1 MLACCRQRTP
11 ALHVSI
17 AAAAALLL
25 QGGGSTA
32 VGNAVYC
39 LRTIIKDL
47 MEQLNSEQLLAF
59 IELPPEVAA
68 AAAAAAVAGTEQ
80 PQQQQAAV
88 AEGGGGGSSGGNT
101 PTSSSGGGSQA
112 EFAGLHNG
120 SLVQTLV
127 RAAMQTLSDS
137 NLL

>member
-1 MLACCRQRTP
+1 M
-11 ALHVSI
+11 
-17 AAAAALLL
+17 
-25 QGGGSTA
+25 
-32 VGNAVYC
+32 GNAVYC

-59 IELPPEVAA
+59 IEVPAEVAA
-68 AAAAAAVAGTEQ
+68 AAAAAATAEQ
-80 PQQQQAAV
+80 RQAV
-88 AEGGGGGSSGGNT
+88 AAGGGGGGGGSSGGST

-127 RAAMQTLSDS
+127 RAAMQALSEAK
-137 NLL
+137 LL